1 MYVGRF
7 LTKLCEHS
15 HDGHFICPVD
25 DVIDVGRCG
34 QAERVNPNPAFA
46 LRRRVQQRGLETNLA

>member
-1 MYVGRF
+1 MNKC
-7 LTKLCEHS
+7 LTKLSEHS
-15 HDGHFICPVD
+15 NDGCLVGSVD